1 VRNLALF
8 ATFAVAALVAGAC
21 NNIKQPP
28 VTGGASIADSADQ
41 VLFDANFLLTTN
53 GVQRGDLTA
62 DTAFV
67 LEETTR
73 FDLRHAHVKFT
84 SETGAPEGT
93 MEAKRGV
100 YTTRTQIL
108 EGWGDVLI
116 KLVDGRT
123 LRSPHVVYNQL
134 SHVIS
139 SDTSYTLT
147 RGEDTQSGIGFTS
160 TSPPGAKL
168 TTQSGFT
175 SFRCLRSCTGK
186 SSVMVP
192 ER

>member
-1 VRNLALF
+1 ML
-8 ATFAVAALVAGAC
+8 ATFALAVLGAGAC
-21 NNIKQPP
+21 NTAKQPP
-28 VTGGASIADSADQ
+28 VTGGASVADSADQ

-62 DTAFV
+62 DTAYV

-73 FDLRHAHVKFT
+73 FDLRHPHVNFT
-84 SETGAPEGT
+84 SETGTPEGT

-100 YTTRTQIL
+100 YSTRTQIL
-108 EGWGDVLI
+108 EGWGDVLV

-123 LRSPHVVYNQL
+123 LRSPHVVYNQV

-147 RGEDTQSGIGFTS
+147 RGADTQSGIGFTS
-160 TSPPGAKL
+160 TQAPGAKL
-168 TTQSGFT
+168 STQSGFT
-175 SFRCLRSCTGK
+175 SFRCLRSCTGS
-186 SSVMVP
+186 SSVMLP